1 MAQVKRI
8 PTETSEGVWTVVTRT
23 STYLLDFGEMTL
35 LRAPGVGSSSSSD
48 GGWEIS
54 ELRRDSE
61 DIPLL
66 GVKVCA
72 VGESAQFWVRAVDD
86 PDVRT
91 WRITTPV
98 VSIERIG

>member
-1 MAQVKRI
+1 MAQATQI
-8 PTETSEGVWTVVTRT
+8 PADTAEGVWTVVTRT

-35 LRAPGVGSSSSSD
+35 LRAPGVGSSGD
-48 GGWEIS
+48 GNWEVS

-66 GVKVCA
+66 GVKLCE
-72 VGESAQFWVRAVDD
+72 VGVSAQFWVRAVDD
-86 PDVRT
+86 PNVRT

>member
-1 MAQVKRI
+1 MTRQTHI
-8 PTETSEGVWTVVTRT
+8 PATTGDGVWTVVTHT
-23 STYLLDFGEMTL
+23 STYVLDFEQMTL
-35 LRAPGVGSSSSSD
+35 LRAPGVGRAED
-48 GGWEIS
+48 QRWEVS

-66 GVKVCA
+66 GVKECR
-72 VGESAQFWVRAVDD
+72 VGEPAQFWVTAADD

-98 VSIERIG
+98 VEIERIG

>member
-1 MAQVKRI
+1 VAQVKRI
-8 PTETSEGVWTVVTRT
+8 PTDTSEGVWTVVTRT

-35 LRAPGVGSSSSSD
+35 LRAPGVGSSSD
-48 GGWEIS
+48 GAWEIS

-66 GVKVCA
+66 GVKVCT

>member
-1 MAQVKRI
+1 VKEI
-8 PTETSEGVWTVVTRT
+8 DPNSATGVWTVQTRT
-23 STYLLDFGEMTL
+23 STYLIDFDEMTL
-35 LRAPGVGSSSSSD
+35 LRAPGVGSTEGEEWAVST
-48 GGWEIS
+48 
-54 ELRRDSE
+54 LRRDSE

-66 GVKVCA
+66 GVKSCR
-72 VGESAQFWVRAVDD
+72 VGESAQFWVRAADD

>member
-1 MAQVKRI
+1 MRSVRELPAD
-8 PTETSEGVWTVVTRT
+8 TTEGVWTVLTRT
-23 STYLLDFGEMTL
+23 STYVLDLSEMTL
-35 LRAPGVGSSSSSD
+35 MRAPGVGGN
-48 GGWEIS
+48 GGESWAIS
-54 ELRRDSE
+54 ALRRDSE

-66 GVKVCA
+66 GIKSCQ
-72 VGESAQFWVRAVDD
+72 VGESAQFWVRAADD

>member
-1 MAQVKRI
+1 MAQEKQI
-8 PTETSEGVWTVVTRT
+8 PSDTVDGVWTVVTRT

-35 LRAPGVGSSSSSD
+35 LRAPGVGGS
-48 GGWEIS
+48 GGGAWEVS

-66 GVKVCA
+66 GVKVCE
-72 VGESAQFWVRAVDD
+72 VGSSAQFWVRAIED